1 MVIQGQL
8 GLRRGVFRGLEDLLV
23 LKNRA
28 FYMLLIACLT
38 SSIRPSPRALW
49 PLEVGSCAPLAT
61 FPLLLTTN
69 LEFKI
74 QLARNSGSFS
84 MARRRKKERKKGKR
98 EEKKNKKK
106 RKKKGKRRKRKD
118 EKTNKTLENGSFW
131 CQLVSLLF
139 FSMVDGTEGGT

>member
-1 MVIQGQL
+1 MRRLSSEPAEQLRAIQSSSGGSDGGGSDGGGL

-74 QLARNSGSFS
+74 
-84 MARRRKKERKKGKR
+84 
-98 EEKKNKKK
+98 
-106 RKKKGKRRKRKD
+106 
-118 EKTNKTLENGSFW
+118 
-131 CQLVSLLF
+131 
-139 FSMVDGTEGGT
+139 

>member
-1 MVIQGQL
+1 MIKNDQKVKVRKDEEL

-74 QLARNSGSFS
+74 
-84 MARRRKKERKKGKR
+84 
-98 EEKKNKKK
+98 
-106 RKKKGKRRKRKD
+106 
-118 EKTNKTLENGSFW
+118 
-131 CQLVSLLF
+131 
-139 FSMVDGTEGGT
+139 

>member
-1 MVIQGQL
+1 MELLKAFKSPFSSRVEKKNLLSTYSKILFRFNFLRLPYIAEEKGLDAAHL

-74 QLARNSGSFS
+74 
-84 MARRRKKERKKGKR
+84 
-98 EEKKNKKK
+98 
-106 RKKKGKRRKRKD
+106 
-118 EKTNKTLENGSFW
+118 
-131 CQLVSLLF
+131 
-139 FSMVDGTEGGT
+139 

>member
-1 MVIQGQL
+1 MRSAAPCGYLSCAPQRREVALQSRAGIGL

-74 QLARNSGSFS
+74 
-84 MARRRKKERKKGKR
+84 
-98 EEKKNKKK
+98 
-106 RKKKGKRRKRKD
+106 
-118 EKTNKTLENGSFW
+118 
-131 CQLVSLLF
+131 
-139 FSMVDGTEGGT
+139 

>member
-1 MVIQGQL
+1 MELELWPELLAWARAWSLDYGQSFRLELGL

-74 QLARNSGSFS
+74 
-84 MARRRKKERKKGKR
+84 
-98 EEKKNKKK
+98 
-106 RKKKGKRRKRKD
+106 
-118 EKTNKTLENGSFW
+118 
-131 CQLVSLLF
+131 
-139 FSMVDGTEGGT
+139 

>member
-1 MVIQGQL
+1 MDREEHAAGEDKLMELGRAGL

-74 QLARNSGSFS
+74 
-84 MARRRKKERKKGKR
+84 
-98 EEKKNKKK
+98 
-106 RKKKGKRRKRKD
+106 
-118 EKTNKTLENGSFW
+118 
-131 CQLVSLLF
+131 
-139 FSMVDGTEGGT
+139 

>member
-1 MVIQGQL
+1 MLCIRLVSDSFWFGSVRVRLGL

-74 QLARNSGSFS
+74 
-84 MARRRKKERKKGKR
+84 
-98 EEKKNKKK
+98 
-106 RKKKGKRRKRKD
+106 
-118 EKTNKTLENGSFW
+118 
-131 CQLVSLLF
+131 
-139 FSMVDGTEGGT
+139 